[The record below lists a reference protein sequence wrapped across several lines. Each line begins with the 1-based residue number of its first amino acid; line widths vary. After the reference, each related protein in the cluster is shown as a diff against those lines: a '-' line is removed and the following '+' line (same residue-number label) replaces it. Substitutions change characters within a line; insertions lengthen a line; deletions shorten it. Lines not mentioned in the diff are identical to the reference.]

1 MLLIQAI
8 RYLIDQIDA
17 NLMGRLGV
25 NISPEKVLADKFKG
39 PVLPFAP
46 MVMTQTDNAID
57 IQLINQLEAL
67 KLVEIDPE
75 HKTIKDLEGID
86 HTWLGLPS
94 TKVLKQ
100 KNPKFMQQTSSA
112 ISADIDAMPLHLGVN
127 WGQLMSTTYDEF
139 SSHLSSGM
147 KNEDLTFNKML
158 ILLRFKRQLILLS
171 AFATKVLVE
180 REKVWEKSQG
190 KLSFENSVDKWLM
203 LMIAECFDEGIK
215 LCKIALDN
223 MKSKLGP
230 VAIEHGAGETEGL
243 LNICNQVVKDFV
255 AFCQSAN
262 DLDGIK
268 KHQQNSMIDLFPKKT
283 QSQRAL
289 RLINEKAA
297 QDLVERLFKEAT
309 YQHYPKA
316 GWYFSH
322 WNPFG
327 FSPSVAEDKRKELAK
342 ALHAFEEI
350 AAKHKEETPD
360 YWDGLLQQSDQAFAS
375 AKKHLPMISMYVQQ
389 STKLWEEVHDN
400 LLQLTPF
407 DATAASD
414 AHRKCKFV

>member
-1 MLLIQAI
+1 
-8 RYLIDQIDA
+8 
-17 NLMGRLGV
+17 
-25 NISPEKVLADKFKG
+25 
-39 PVLPFAP
+39 
-46 MVMTQTDNAID
+46 
-57 IQLINQLEAL
+57 
-67 KLVEIDPE
+67 
-75 HKTIKDLEGID
+75 
-86 HTWLGLPS
+86 LPS
-94 TKVLKQ
+94 TELLKQ
-100 KNPKFMQQTSSA
+100 KNSRLTQQISSA
-112 ISADIDAMPLHLGVN
+112 ISPDIDALPLHLGVS
-127 WGQLMSTTYDEF
+127 WGQLMSTTFDEF
-139 SSHLSSGM
+139 SSHLSAGM
-147 KNEDLTFNKML
+147 KNEDLTLNKMV

-190 KLSFENSVDKWLM
+190 KWPFEDSVDKWLTV
-203 LMIAECFDEGIK
+203 MIAECFDEAIK

-230 VAIEHGAGETEGL
+230 LAIEHGAGETEGF

-268 KHQQNSMIDLFPKKT
+268 KYQQNSMIDLLPKKI

-289 RLINEKAA
+289 RLINEKAG

-342 ALHAFEEI
+342 ALHAFEEVAI
-350 AAKHKEETPD
+350 KHKEETPD
-360 YWDGLLQQSDQAFAS
+360 YWSGLLQQSDLAFAN
-375 AKKHLPMISMYVQQ
+375 AKHHAPMLTMYQQQ
-389 STKLWEEVHDN
+389 SSALWKEVHDN

-407 DATAASD
+407 EASKASD
-414 AHRKCKFV
+414 EHRKCKFE